1 MIMSRR
7 HAFPRIHWIGV
18 LPLLL
23 LLVGCNNIWEW
34 TVDSG
39 SYEALMADG
48 REAIQ
53 ASNYALA
60 EAKFTQAVEMR
71 PESAEARYYL
81 AKSAVLNGDVDV
93 FELVRTMTDGDNG
106 GAGAVFAF
114 GIREANSVYR
124 VNRVVLD
131 NLEPIRSG
139 VASEGSFAGVDVN
152 LDLAMAYALSGVLR
166 LRDTNGDGV
175 IDDRDVSLSD
185 IGFGEDEN
193 GEWTLDGVEN
203 VPPEDLNDMLDDLND
218 LLDDGGDVI
227 GDVGD
232 DGGIDLNELEDLL
245 EELGT
250 DVSAFYVNTGVPGNP
265 GEGDN
270 DGDGVADE
278 ECLNGLDDDGDS
290 LVDEDSRVFDC
301 PGPPSS

>member
-1 MIMSRR
+1 MIVSRR

-93 FELVRTMTDGDNG
+93 YELVRTMTDGDNG

-114 GIREANSVYR
+114 GVREANSVYR

-131 NLEPIRSG
+131 NLEPLMARESKTVLIQQCRHRAPDGIGLRVWSRFARFFNISL
-139 VASEGSFAGVDVN
+139 ASSK
-152 LDLAMAYALSGVLR
+152 R
-166 LRDTNGDGV
+166 L
-175 IDDRDVSLSD
+175 
-185 IGFGEDEN
+185 
-193 GEWTLDGVEN
+193 
-203 VPPEDLNDMLDDLND
+203 
-218 LLDDGGDVI
+218 
-227 GDVGD
+227 
-232 DGGIDLNELEDLL
+232 
-245 EELGT
+245 
-250 DVSAFYVNTGVPGNP
+250 
-265 GEGDN
+265 
-270 DGDGVADE
+270 
-278 ECLNGLDDDGDS
+278 
-290 LVDEDSRVFDC
+290 
-301 PGPPSS
+301 